1 MSFAMDNQL
10 EKKSPKAEL
19 QRMPQTLFRPQAV
32 IAQQEQALG
41 TVLLVQPLS
50 TRLLTLVALGIAA
63 CLIAL
68 AGWGEYTRKAH
79 VKGFLAPTQG
89 LIKVYPREG
98 GTIVEKHVAE
108 GQRVK
113 KGQTLFVVAMPRPSG
128 EAMEA
133 RATALARMQE
143 RRASLESEVRQQE
156 HLARLETQTAQQRIR
171 ATETELAQ
179 LGAESLTQQRRVA
192 SAESSHTRYR
202 ALRAERIVSEEQVQE
217 KLKDLLQEQAKLQ
230 ALERNK
236 IVLTREIESQR
247 ANIASA
253 ELRARTQR
261 GATERS
267 ISTLA
272 QEQSEFAPR
281 RTFVVSAPEDG
292 VATALLADRGHAAQP
307 GQPLVS
313 LLPANATL
321 EAHLLV
327 ASQAIGFLTPG
338 QTVYVRHEAF
348 SYQRFG
354 SHRGRV
360 TEISRTLLLPGETA
374 LPVQLQEPAYRVT
387 VTLDSQTVKA
397 YGQDFPLKAGMLLD
411 ADVWLE
417 RRKLYEWLLDPLYS
431 VIGRV

>member
-1 MSFAMDNQL
+1 MENQL
-10 EKKSPKAEL
+10 EKKRHNAEL
-19 QRMPQTLFRPQAV
+19 QLTPQTLFRPQAV
-32 IAQQEQALG
+32 AAQQEQALG
-41 TVLLVQPLS
+41 AVLLVQPLS
-50 TRLLTLVALGIAA
+50 VRLLTLVALGIAA
-63 CLIAL
+63 CLILL
-68 AGWGEYTRKAH
+68 AGWGQYTRKAH

-89 LIKVYPREG
+89 LIKVYPREA
-98 GTIVEKHVAE
+98 GTIVEKQVAE

-113 KGQTLFVVAMPRPSG
+113 KGQTLFIVALPRPSG

-133 RATALARMQE
+133 RAIALARMQE
-143 RRASLESEVRQQE
+143 RRLSLETEIRQQE

-179 LGAESLTQQRRVA
+179 LGAEVLTQQRRVT
-192 SAESSHTRYR
+192 SAESSHARYR

-217 KLKDLLQEQAKLQ
+217 KFKDLLQEQAKLQ

-236 IVLTREIESQR
+236 IVLSREIENQR

-267 ISTLA
+267 VSTLA
-272 QEQSEFAPR
+272 QEQSEYAPQ
-281 RTFVVSAPEDG
+281 RTFVVTAPEDG
-292 VATALLADRGHAAQP
+292 IATALLAERGYAAQP

-313 LLPANATL
+313 LLPVKVTL

-327 ASQAIGFLTPG
+327 SSQAIGFLTPG

-354 SHRGRV
+354 SQRGHV
-360 TEISRTLLLPGETA
+360 TEISRTLLLPGETS

-387 VTLDSQTVKA
+387 VTLEAQSVKA
-397 YGQDFPLKAGMLLD
+397 YGQDYPLKAGMLLD
-411 ADVWLE
+411 ADIWLE
-417 RRKLYEWLLDPLYS
+417 QRKLYEWLLDPLYS